1 MVCNQTWEFLN
12 IPKNLR
18 TLPCT
23 KHHIII
29 VSVIWCLTFRWW
41 SLNIWWIV
49 NLGLFYFYFF
59 ITYHFS
65 LNFCHS
71 SPITHHSL
79 LKIPQIPN
87 PTCLTTV
94 FTTHHSNI
102 STFLWSHT
110 YAECQTLLLF
120 QESASPF
127 HPFNRVPLPPFS
139 SSLISS
145 KNIKAQKIKAE
156 SKAQKASS
164 CEQALASIT
173 CKANAAALCVTC
185 NFDIH
190 SKSKQRW
197 SPPHWVQ
204 TVSIST
210 SLGPNNVDVHLT
222 ESKQCQ
228 SLPHQVQTAPI
239 STPLLYPFPL
249 FHFLLLGF
257 VCIWRRNF

>member
-1 MVCNQTWEFLN
+1 MVFDIQMMVLKHMMNSKFGAVLFLFFHHLSLLTQFLSLITHYLKYPKFL
-12 IPKNLR
+12 IPPVWQL
-18 TLPCT
+18 
-23 KHHIII
+23 
-29 VSVIWCLTFRWW
+29 
-41 SLNIWWIV
+41 
-49 NLGLFYFYFF
+49 
-59 ITYHFS
+59 FS
-65 LNFCHS
+65 LHITQIFQPFCG
-71 SPITHHSL
+71 
-79 LKIPQIPN
+79 
-87 PTCLTTV
+87 
-94 FTTHHSNI
+94 
-102 STFLWSHT
+102 SHT
-110 YAECQTLLLF
+110 CAECQTLLLF

-145 KNIKAQKIKAE
+145 KKIKAQKIKAE

-190 SKSKQRW
+190 SKSKQRR

-204 TVSIST
+204 TVLIST
-210 SLGPNNVDVHLT
+210 SLGLNSVDVHLT

-228 SLPHQVQTAPI
+228 SPPHRVQTAPI
-239 STPLLYPFPL
+239 STPLLCPFPL

>member
-23 KHHIII
+23 KQHIII

-102 STFLWSHT
+102 STFLWVPYLCWVSNPSIISR
-110 YAECQTLLLF
+110 ECLSLSPLQ
-120 QESASPF
+120 QSASPT
-127 HPFNRVPLPPFS
+127 
-139 SSLISS
+139 I
-145 KNIKAQKIKAE
+145 
-156 SKAQKASS
+156 
-164 CEQALASIT
+164 
-173 CKANAAALCVTC
+173 
-185 NFDIH
+185 
-190 SKSKQRW
+190 
-197 SPPHWVQ
+197 
-204 TVSIST
+204 
-210 SLGPNNVDVHLT
+210 
-222 ESKQCQ
+222 
-228 SLPHQVQTAPI
+228 
-239 STPLLYPFPL
+239 L
-249 FHFLLLGF
+249 FLSY
-257 VCIWRRNF
+257 